1 MLFNCCALKP
11 PARMPEKLVVTGI
24 DFSQF
29 SDKGFLFTID
39 KYLGEYESIGIVEI
53 DFVPEAYLSE
63 IVGSRRNS
71 YNFEVN
77 QKKVDLEV
85 ALDRLYDICVEMGAN
100 ALTQIEFDDYEL
112 LYPRTLININGIKI
126 RGFAINRL

>member
-39 KYLGEYESIGIVEI
+39 KYLGEYESIGIVEV
-53 DFVPEAYLSE
+53 DFVPEAYYFT
-63 IVGSRRNS
+63 VAGQGQQM
-71 YNFEVN
+71 YNNQVN

-100 ALTQIEFDDYEL
+100 ALTQIEFDDYKL
-112 LYPRTLININGIKI
+112 LYPRTFININGIKI
-126 RGFAINRL
+126 RGFAIKRL